1 MRVYI
6 RQSTVALGNFK
17 VIFPCLWLWTRK
29 PDDFIH
35 PRRRKLLTEVLQVA
49 LKRIAY
55 LPRIK
60 ASINNAPLDVLKQ
73 SEVREFAC
81 ENQAFWDEVL
91 FICEV
96 DGLEVFEP
104 ENIAFVGRFDKG
116 IDGRFII

>member
-1 MRVYI
+1 VCVYI
-6 RQSTVALGNFK
+6 RQSTVALGSFK
-17 VIFPCLWLWTRK
+17 VILNCLWQWSRE

-35 PRRRKLLTEVLQVA
+35 PRRRNLLTEVLQVT

-55 LPRIK
+55 LSRE

-73 SEVREFAC
+73 SKVREFAC

-91 FICEV
+91 FICKV

-104 ENIAFVGRFDKG
+104 ENIAFVCRFDKG